1 MAKFGLGAD
10 DLLPGRPD
18 LVYASLSG
26 YGETVPAARRRSM
39 DKIVQAGQRR
49 LFDAAPLLQAPDIA
63 GYSVLGP
70 ASRDTAVAGY
80 LGADQFPTSDG
91 AVFIAAYYDW
101 HWKALCGVLGLPEF
115 VDDPRFHS
123 RESRTEPA
131 NAAVLRAGL
140 REATARWTSGELIA
154 AL

>member
-1 MAKFGLGAD
+1 M
-10 DLLPGRPD
+10 
-18 LVYASLSG
+18 
-26 YGETVPAARRRSM
+26 
-39 DKIVQAGQRR
+39 
-49 LFDAAPLLQAPDIA
+49 
-63 GYSVLGP
+63 
-70 ASRDTAVAGY
+70 
-80 LGADQFPTSDG
+80 
-91 AVFIAAYYDW
+91 FIAAYYDW